1 MRSTFICDRRVIGRF
16 RNFLSVCVAVRRAV
30 RDVCRD
36 SPKMRVK
43 SRMKI
48 ANGTFSSADG
58 YGKSFRARSVWAYV
72 GCTTTKHRRATR
84 SQEEDVT
91 WPGPPQRLSRSAS
104 GLRST
109 AICRP
114 SSDRIGKST
123 PPPADASP
131 PAGGGY
137 LRGCPLCCALCRR
150 LPAGRVVL
158 PNSLHQ
164 PGPSLL
170 LSR

>member
-1 MRSTFICDRRVIGRF
+1 MRPTVIGKF
-16 RNFLSVCVAVRRAV
+16 RSLLSVCVAVRHALC
-30 RDVCRD
+30 DVCQDLR
-36 SPKMRVK
+36 KIRAK
-43 SRMKI
+43 SRMKSP
-48 ANGTFSSADG
+48 NGTFSSAVG
-58 YGKSFRARSVWAYV
+58 YGKSFRAFRLSLRRLRNNQ
-72 GCTTTKHRRATR
+72 HRRATR

-114 SSDRIGKST
+114 SSDRIGESD
-123 PPPADASP
+123 PPPADAAS

-137 LRGCPLCCALCRR
+137 FCGCPLCRR
-150 LPAGRVVL
+150 LPAGRVIV

-164 PGPSLL
+164 PGPGLL

>member
-1 MRSTFICDRRVIGRF
+1 MRPTVIGKF
-16 RNFLSVCVAVRRAV
+16 RSLLSVCVAVRHALC
-30 RDVCRD
+30 DVCQDLR
-36 SPKMRVK
+36 KIRAK
-43 SRMKI
+43 SRMKSP
-48 ANGTFSSADG
+48 NGTFSSAVG
-58 YGKSFRARSVWAYV
+58 YGKSFRAFRLSLRRLRNNQ
-72 GCTTTKHRRATR
+72 HRRATR